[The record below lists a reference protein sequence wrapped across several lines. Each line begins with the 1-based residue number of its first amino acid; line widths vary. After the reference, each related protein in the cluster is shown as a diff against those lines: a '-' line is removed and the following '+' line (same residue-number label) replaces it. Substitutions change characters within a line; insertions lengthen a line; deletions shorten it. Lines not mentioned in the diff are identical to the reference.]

1 VTGERAQAKPDK
13 NALLGKLRGF
23 QRRTVAHVVKR
34 LLDPAGSQR
43 FLVADEVG
51 LGKTLIARG
60 VVAEIVDRLWDGV
73 GRIDILYVCSN
84 TALASENLRKIHIG
98 GESIAGTR
106 LTLLPKQIA
115 DFHEKLN
122 FVSFTPGTALQVI
135 GYGRVDERVVLYAL
149 LRGEY
154 GDAAWLKN
162 LLQGDV
168 GSDNWRDRHLA
179 WLPDLD
185 SGLTQGFRIRL
196 STNPKLQADLG
207 WASETLLRT
216 NSRLDDEQRSR
227 RYHAV
232 GQLRRVLA
240 DCCIDALQPDLI
252 ILDEFQRFKDLL
264 GGGGEEQTELA
275 DLASKLFDYETPEK
289 NRVAT
294 LLLSATP
301 YRMFATD
308 DESVGA
314 DHYEDF
320 RDTLRFLVRDE
331 RRFAELEASLEAYRR
346 ALLSATN
353 GDHGRVR
360 NARDDL
366 QLRLK
371 EVMVRT
377 ERVDSTIDRNSMVEE
392 PEIRAP
398 LAQRDLVHFMATDDI
413 SERLGACDVVEFW
426 KSAPYLFNFMKS
438 YRLKEDFESQL
449 HLKAIREGFEQ
460 AAPEFLSVQQIQA
473 YEEIDPANAR
483 LRALSQ
489 HSLGAGQWGMLWLPP
504 TVPYWPLGQVWKD
517 NVGYSK
523 KLVFSAW
530 NVVPDAISALLSYEA
545 ERRMVGDAPRS
556 EYARL
561 YRWQRPALRYSLLE
575 GRPRNMSTLALALPC
590 LALADELS
598 PLGIALDGQPVIE
611 SIRVRVARLIERLQ
625 PLAGEGATDERWHWA
640 ALLLLDRDDESLAA
654 SLETWDEADDEETDV
669 EAAGDGNAP
678 SGRKDRAQ
686 RVHLDEALRVLRGEE
701 KLGAFPPT
709 LTEVLADLALG
720 SPAIL
725 TARALSPFGV
735 GPAARRQAAVRVANG
750 FRKLFNQP
758 PVIRMLRGSAD
769 DESYWRVTL
778 NYALDGN
785 LQAVL
790 DEQVHLLWE
799 QYAWDDKPADEV
811 CEKVAAT
818 LYDSVTTKVS
828 RVSPDLYAT
837 GERRIEQADAQDEAG
852 KRERVALRTSFALRY
867 GAVKGASDTIEAR
880 EESVR
885 TAFKSPFFPFVLVS
899 TSVGQEGLDFHPWCH
914 DVWHWNL
921 PGNPVDLEQREGRV
935 HRYKGLAVRKNVAE
949 SAMTVLRERWTPG
962 QDPWQVL
969 FAAAEERYRD
979 LGSDLIPYWVAPG
992 PHKVRRCVPMLPF
1005 SSEIG
1010 QLRRLKRSLA
1020 IYRVVFGQPR
1030 QEELLGLLENSDV
1043 DREELEQWMVSL
1055 KPE

>member
-1 VTGERAQAKPDK
+1 MTERPTPSKPDK
-13 NALLGKLRGF
+13 HALLGKLRGF
-23 QRRTVAHVVKR
+23 QRRTVDHVVKR
-34 LLDPAGSQR
+34 LLDPVGSQR

-98 GESIAGTR
+98 GEIIEGTR

-122 FVSFTPGTALQVI
+122 FVSFTPGTALQVA

-149 LRGEY
+149 LRREL
-154 GDAAWLKN
+154 GDGGWLRN
-162 LLQGDV
+162 LLRGGV
-168 GSDNWRDRHLA
+168 TPSYWRDRHLA
-179 WLPDLD
+179 ELPELD
-185 SGLTQGFRIRL
+185 QRLAVGFEARL
-196 STNPKLQADLG
+196 RANAPLKAELE
-207 WASETLLRT
+207 WARQTMLRVD
-216 NSRLDDEQRSR
+216 SRLGDDDSR
-227 RYHAV
+227 PYRIV
-232 GQLRRVLA
+232 GALRKLLA
-240 DCCIDALQPDLI
+240 HSCIDALQPDLI

-264 GGGGEEQTELA
+264 SSDGEEQTELA
-275 DLASKLFDYETPEK
+275 ELASKLFEYVTPEK

-346 ALLSATN
+346 ALLNAAN
-353 GDHGRVR
+353 GDPGGVR
-360 NARDDL
+360 GARDEL
-366 QLRLK
+366 QRRLK

-377 ERVDSTIDRNSMVEE
+377 ERVDSTVERDSMVEE
-392 PEIRAP
+392 PQIRAP
-398 LAQRDLVHFMATDDI
+398 LARRDLAHFMATDDI
-413 SERLGACDVVEFW
+413 AERLGARDVVDFW

-449 HLKAIREGFEQ
+449 HLKAVRQGFEQ
-460 AAPEFLSVQQIQA
+460 VAQEFLSVQQIQA

-483 LRALSQ
+483 LRALAQ
-489 HSLGAGQWGMLWLPP
+489 HSLGADQWSMLWLPP
-504 TVPYWPLGQVWKD
+504 TVPYWPLGEVWKA
-517 NVGYSK
+517 NAGYSK

-545 ERRMVGDAPRS
+545 ERRMVGDAAGS
-556 EYARL
+556 EYSRL
-561 YRWQRPALRYSLLE
+561 YRRQRNALPYTLLD

-590 LALADELS
+590 LTLADEIS
-598 PLGIALDGQPVIE
+598 PLALALDGQPVIE
-611 SIRVRVARLIERLQ
+611 AARARVERLIERLR
-625 PLAGEGATDERWHWA
+625 PLVGSGEADESWHWA
-640 ALLLLDRDDESLAA
+640 ALLLLDRDDESLPA
-654 SLETWDEADDEETDV
+654 LLDTWDEPDDEETDADV
-669 EAAGDGNAP
+669 SAAGSAP
-678 SGRKDRAQ
+678 SARKDRAL
-686 RVHLDEALRVLRGEE
+686 RVHLEEALRVLRGEA

-709 LTEVLADLALG
+709 LTDVLTELALG
-720 SPAIL
+720 GPAIL
-725 TARALSPFGV
+725 AARALAPFGV

-769 DESYWRVTL
+769 DQRYWRATL
-778 NYALDGN
+778 NYAIEGN

-799 QYAWDDKPADEV
+799 QYAWDDKPPDEV
-811 CEKVAAT
+811 CEKVAET
-818 LYDSVTTKVS
+818 LHDSVTTKVS
-828 RVSPDLYAT
+828 RVMPDLYAS
-837 GERRIEQADAQDEAG
+837 GERSIKQADAEDEGG
-852 KRERVALRTSFALRY
+852 KRERIALRTSFALRY

-949 SAMTVLRERWTPG
+949 NAMAVLRERWRPG
-962 QDPWQVL
+962 QDPWEVL
-969 FAAAEERYRD
+969 FTAAEERYRD
-979 LGSDLIPYWVAPG
+979 MASDLIPYWVAPG
-992 PHKVRRCVPMLPF
+992 PHKVRRCVPILPF

-1030 QEELLGLLENSDV
+1030 QEELLGLLEQSDV
-1043 DREELEQWMVSL
+1043 DREELELWMVSL